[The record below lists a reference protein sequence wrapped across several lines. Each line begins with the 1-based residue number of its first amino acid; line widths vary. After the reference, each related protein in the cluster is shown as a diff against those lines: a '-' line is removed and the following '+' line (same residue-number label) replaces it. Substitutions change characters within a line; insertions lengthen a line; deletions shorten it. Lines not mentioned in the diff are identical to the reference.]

1 MKNRMKRISAV
12 LMSCTM
18 AISMSACG
26 SSPESASD
34 SVSTEN
40 DVSSESDVVT
50 KDSGVVEND
59 ATAQSERDSGD
70 KVITLWNG
78 ASQSPDKDVIEYMV
92 NEFNN
97 NTESGYTVENV
108 IISGE
113 SYKEKL
119 VVAMS
124 AGECPDMYLH
134 WSGGPM
140 NEYIESGFAQ
150 PLDDL
155 YEETGLIDEY
165 MDGGLAQSTYDG
177 KLYAVPVWN
186 VSLSG
191 ILYNTEIFEKYGLEI
206 PTTVSELESVCD
218 ILLENG
224 VIPFALANAEK
235 WTGSMFFMNLAAR
248 KGGLEPF
255 QKAVAGTGTFEDECF
270 VYAGEK
276 IQEWVQKSYFPEG
289 VNSLSEN
296 DSQSNQLMYQE
307 KAAMKLTGSWDV
319 GNYAADNMD
328 FHDKIGWF
336 PFPAVDGSDADTSI
350 QIGTIGDEFISF
362 NCTGEKL
369 KAAFECATYLSSEGE
384 KQLMAEA
391 SKITPTK
398 DARDYVK
405 DPIMLQV
412 LTAAEKA
419 SAIQL
424 WYDQYLPP
432 AVAQVHLATCQEVF
446 GMTMTPEEAAK
457 EFQSAMEEYLA
468 DQE

>member
-1 MKNRMKRISAV
+1 M
-12 LMSCTM
+12 
-18 AISMSACG
+18 
-26 SSPESASD
+26 
-34 SVSTEN
+34 
-40 DVSSESDVVT
+40 
-50 KDSGVVEND
+50 
-59 ATAQSERDSGD
+59 
-70 KVITLWNG
+70 
-78 ASQSPDKDVIEYMV
+78 
-92 NEFNN
+92 
-97 NTESGYTVENV
+97 
-108 IISGE
+108 
-113 SYKEKL
+113 
-119 VVAMS
+119 
-124 AGECPDMYLH
+124 
-134 WSGGPM
+134 
-140 NEYIESGFAQ
+140 
-150 PLDDL
+150 
-155 YEETGLIDEY
+155 
-165 MDGGLAQSTYDG
+165 
-177 KLYAVPVWN
+177 
-186 VSLSG
+186 
-191 ILYNTEIFEKYGLEI
+191 
-206 PTTVSELESVCD
+206 
-218 ILLENG
+218 
-224 VIPFALANAEK
+224 
-235 WTGSMFFMNLAAR
+235 
-248 KGGLEPF
+248 EPF